1 MNRCLKINQSTKQKL
16 KMKTKLLVLAIL
28 VFPLMLSAQDIPS
41 NVKQK
46 VKTMYP
52 EAGDIKWDVEGKG
65 QYEAELKI
73 DGVQT
78 ALLFDSEANLI
89 ETETKIA
96 VSELPSKVRDYISS
110 EYVGKSINEAAKI
123 IDSKGN
129 LKYEAEITEGKKSKD
144 ILFDQDGN
152 ILKKADSDS
161 YKDEDSEEEDGD

>member
-1 MNRCLKINQSTKQKL
+1 
-16 KMKTKLLVLAIL
+16 MKTKLLVLAIL
-28 VFPLMLSAQDIPS
+28 LFPLMLSAQDIPS

-46 VKTMYP
+46 VKTIYP
-52 EAGDIKWDVEGKG
+52 DAQDIKWDVEGKG
-65 QYEAELKI
+65 QYEAEFKI

-78 ALLFDSEANLI
+78 ALLFDSEASLI

-110 EYVGKSINEAAKI
+110 EYAGKSITEAAKI

-144 ILFDQDGN
+144 ILFDQNGN
-152 ILKKADSDS
+152 VIKKADTDS
-161 YKDEDSEEEDGD
+161 DEDSEEEDGD